1 MNARHKALAIALRQA
16 AESFSQEAY
25 WLAGLLERAGK
36 EWGAAATPPP
46 GHRSPSGPERTP
58 EVETMTTEDYTAA
71 VKKLGLDTV
80 RAASAL
86 GVSRSQAF
94 RYLRGDSEIPGSVVK
109 LLNLY
114 LRYGSP
120 AGPPAGK

>member
-1 MNARHKALAIALRQA
+1 LALALRQA

-25 WLAGLLERAGK
+25 WLAGLLEEAGK
-36 EWGAAATPPP
+36 EWGAIATPPP

-71 VKKLGLDTV
+71 VEKLGLDTV

-94 RYLRGDSEIPGSVVK
+94 RYLKGDNIPRPVVK
-109 LLNLY
+109 LINLY
-114 LRYGSP
+114 LRYG
-120 AGPPAGK
+120 PPAGK